1 MDLIGIPGIEIRG
14 NGSEEVLFKSGW
26 VRKIEE
32 IMTTKKET
40 LIDTVEIEK
49 SLYTMDSF

>member
-1 MDLIGIPGIEIRG
+1 MYLIGILGIEIRG

-26 VRKIEE
+26 VKKIEE
-32 IMTTKKET
+32 IMTTKTET

-49 SLYTMDSF
+49 SLHTMDNF

>member
-1 MDLIGIPGIEIRG
+1 MHLIGILGIEIRG

-26 VRKIEE
+26 VKKYREE

-40 LIDTVEIEK
+40 LIDTTETEK
-49 SLYTMDSF
+49 S

>member
-1 MDLIGIPGIEIRG
+1 MDLIGIPGDKLGGMAVKKYYLKWLE
-14 NGSEEVLFKSGW
+14 

-32 IMTTKKET
+32 IMTTKRA